1 MFIEIDTGG
10 AELNVKPSAMRLKTY
25 TGESIPTA
33 TVDVTYG
40 RKNYSNLELVV
51 VHGEGTYLLRRRDWL
66 SKIHLDWRRISMVVT
81 DENTPQKRLDAL
93 LQQYQEV
100 FADVFHFFA

>member
-1 MFIEIDTGG
+1 M
-10 AELNVKPSAMRLKTY
+10 KLKTY
-25 TGESIPTA
+25 TGESIPMKGTA

-40 RKNYSNLELVV
+40 GNNYSNLELVV
-51 VHGEGTYLLRRRDWL
+51 VHGEGTCLLGRDWL
-66 SKIHLDWRRISMVVT
+66 SKTRLNWTRISMVVT

-100 FADVFHFFA
+100 FADALGTIKATLHLKNGANLL

>member
-1 MFIEIDTGG
+1 
-10 AELNVKPSAMRLKTY
+10 MRLKTN
-25 TGESIPTA
+25 TSESILVKGTA

-40 RKNYSNLELVV
+40 GKNYSNLELVV
-51 VHGEGTYLLRRRDWL
+51 VHGEGTCLLRRDCL
-66 SKIHLDWRRISMVVT
+66 SKVRLDWRRISMIVT

-100 FADVFHFFA
+100 FADALGTITPYKATLHLRG